1 MVIYLI
7 EAVFAGWLIFLTWIV
22 YTTRSHYNKLVSRT
36 GKNQIDEILETL
48 ISNDKRFEKASNDV
62 KTEIDRINKEIDLHV
77 QKIGLVRFSPFD
89 KRGNQESFVLSLL
102 DKNNSGVILDFMHT
116 PDGLRVYTKRVVNG
130 KGSEFALTDEE
141 EGSLK

>member
-7 EAVFAGWLIFLTWIV
+7 GAVFAGWLIFLTWIV
-22 YTTRSHYNKLVSRT
+22 YTTRSHYNKLISRT

-48 ISNDKRFEKASNDV
+48 ISNDKKFEKVSKDIR
-62 KTEIDRINKEIDLHV
+62 TEIDRINQEIDLHV